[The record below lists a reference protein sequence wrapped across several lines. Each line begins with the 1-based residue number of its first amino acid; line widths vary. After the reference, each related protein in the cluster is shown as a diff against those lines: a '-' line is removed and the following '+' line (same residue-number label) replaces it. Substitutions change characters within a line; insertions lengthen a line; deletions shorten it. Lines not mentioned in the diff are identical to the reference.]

1 MRKIIFFLF
10 ICVYAT
16 SFAQYTHNFEYPT
29 PQATAPGIGSLMK
42 QVDYPVSLYTGLVN
56 IEIPLYE
63 IIEGDIRFP
72 ISLQYHASGLK
83 VFDFDGQV
91 EAGWS
96 LSSDFC
102 ISRRVEGL
110 QDDGRDG
117 YFSAF
122 SGDRYSWLNLLNGRA
137 DGSPD
142 IYYYKLLDKS
152 GNFYFS
158 KNTFEE
164 WKGQIVTNPY
174 EPIRI

>member
-1 MRKIIFFLF
+1 M
-10 ICVYAT
+10 
-16 SFAQYTHNFEYPT
+16 
-29 PQATAPGIGSLMK
+29 
-42 QVDYPVSLYTGLVN
+42 
-56 IEIPLYE
+56 
-63 IIEGDIRFP
+63 
-72 ISLQYHASGLK
+72 
-83 VFDFDGQV
+83 FDFDGQV
-91 EAGWS
+91 GAGWS

-122 SGDRYSWLNLLNGRA
+122 SGDRYSWLNLLNGRV

-152 GNFYFS
+152 GKFYFS

-174 EPIRI
+174 EPIRIEAIRNSSIDAFHITNDDGTRYVFPNVWEIHGIFIK